1 MPAIAPDPSIWL
13 VPGGDINPGL
23 TGHDLRTNYT
33 VSAPVLPPSMAI
45 CYQPQKITKFAVH
58 LLSQPQIPGVT
69 GGWPTRTVI
78 TVYSFCLVADTG
90 IPVPVAPP
98 LTFTVD
104 PGIACICGDLGQVAG
119 CTSTTGNF
127 LAVSFNANASQDAP
141 AWSNIRSWGISVTLG
156 TNEPLIMP

>member
-1 MPAIAPDPSIWL
+1 MPAIAPDPFIWL

-58 LLSQPQIPGVT
+58 LLSQPQFGT
-69 GGWPTRTVI
+69 GGWPTATRI
-78 TVYSFCLVADTG
+78 TVYSFCLVDQDTG

-98 LTFTVD
+98 LTVTVD

-119 CTSTTGNF
+119 CTGTTGNF
-127 LAVSFNANASQDAP
+127 LAVSFNVNASSNP
-141 AWSNIRSWGISVTLG
+141 GAWTQLRSWGISVTLG
-156 TNEPLIMP
+156 TNDPLIMP